1 MPEIISLGELLVEI
15 MRPQKDIPHGKEGE
29 IYKGPFPSGA
39 PAIFIDSAA
48 RISKAFNISTGF
60 IGVVGNDE
68 FGYSIIT
75 KLKEDGVNISKI
87 RIDKSKTTGIAF
99 NQYNSDGSRKFIF
112 AAGAAGGTSPDDIE
126 EDYFNDIK
134 ALHIMGSSLSISKT
148 SRDACYKAISAAK
161 NKNPNVII
169 SFDPNL
175 RPEMLDLEKIIKISK
190 PVLDNAT
197 ILLPSGEEAEMLTGI
212 KDPEKAC
219 KMLLHQGIKVIV
231 LKESKEGCTIY
242 SSELTDGVKLPGFK
256 VEEIDPTGAGDSFG
270 GAFIVGY
277 LLGWEL
283 KLVGRLANAVGA
295 LKVTNFGPMADT
307 TYEDALTLI
316 KDQQPV

>member
-29 IYKGPFPSGA
+29 LYKGPFPSGA

-48 RISKAFNISTGF
+48 RIAKSFNISTGF
-60 IGVVGNDE
+60 IGVVGNDD
-68 FGYSIIT
+68 FGYAIIT

-87 RIDKSKTTGIAF
+87 RIDNSKTTGIAF
-99 NQYNSDGSRKFIF
+99 NQYNTDGSRKFIF
-112 AAGAAGGTSPDDIE
+112 AAGAAGETSPADIE
-126 EDYFNDIK
+126 ENYFNDIK
-134 ALHIMGSSLSISKT
+134 ALHIMGSSLSISET
-148 SRDACYKAISAAK
+148 SRDACYKAIRVAK

-175 RPEMLDLEKIIKISK
+175 RPEMLDLETIIKISK
-190 PVLDNAT
+190 PILDSTT
-197 ILLPSGEEAEMLTGI
+197 ILLPSGQEAEMLAGV
-212 KDPEKAC
+212 KNPKKAC
-219 KMLLHQGIKVIV
+219 KKLLNQGIKVIV
-231 LKESKEGCTIY
+231 LKEGKKGCTIY

-256 VEEIDPTGAGDSFG
+256 VDEIDPTGAGDSFG

-277 LLGWEL
+277 LAGWEL

-295 LKVTNFGPMADT
+295 LKVTNFGPIPNT
-307 TYEDALTLI
+307 TYEDALNLI
-316 KDQQPV
+316 KDQQPY